1 MSKPAI
7 LCVDDESIILTS
19 LTRQLKQVFD
29 DAYVYEMAE
38 SADEAFEIIE
48 ELEADEIK
56 VIVIVSDWLMPGMKG
71 DEFLIKVHQKFP
83 NIVKILLTGQAD
95 KRAIER
101 ATKEANLHRYIAKPW
116 EQQELIDSIE
126 SGLKKLGLTSG

>member
-48 ELEADEIK
+48 ELEADEIN

-83 NIVKILLTGQAD
+83 NVVKILLTGQAD
-95 KRAIER
+95 RRAIER

-126 SGLKKLGLTSG
+126 SGLKKLGLTSA